1 MFRCSVF
8 RIDAVPVFLVLL
20 IAALKAQLAGTYKKA
35 TFTFYKN
42 ALRVSIKTTEVLK
55 LEQYKENNLLSY
67 ALSLTHVNFF
77 L

>member
-1 MFRCSVF
+1 MKIKFSEYTQAHSTGER
-8 RIDAVPVFLVLL
+8 P
-20 IAALKAQLAGTYKKA
+20 ALKAQLAVTNKKV

-55 LEQYKENNLLSY
+55 LEQYKENKLRSY
-67 ALSLTHVNFF
+67 ALSLTHVNFS

>member
-1 MFRCSVF
+1 MFSEYTQPHSTEER
-8 RIDAVPVFLVLL
+8 P
-20 IAALKAQLAGTYKKA
+20 ALKAQFSVTNKKV

-42 ALRVSIKTTEVLK
+42 ALRVSIKKTEVLK

-67 ALSLTHVNFF
+67 ALSLTHVNFS